1 LNNAGQQKRSDLE
14 RYAQTNLQLYT
25 QLRKSGYGEEA
36 ITGIR
41 RAYGLAARL
50 FAGRYR
56 ASEKPF
62 VDHLVGTAS
71 VLVSI
76 QARPALILAAL
87 LHAAYVQG
95 DFGDGPPGMTP
106 AHAASLRRILGEE
119 AERLVAEY
127 TRFPWSAADFA
138 HGADRGNAL
147 IAREKDL
154 VLLRLANELDDLA
167 DCGILYYADG
177 ERRRAEALKAAP
189 VWIAW
194 AKQLSPELATALAGA
209 LEDLRSARVPAA
221 LQTESTQSFDSRK
234 PPSSALWK
242 RALRRFR
249 SV

>member
-1 LNNAGQQKRSDLE
+1 LE
-14 RYAQTNLQLYT
+14 RYAQTNLQLYE
-25 QLRKSGYGEEA
+25 QLRKSGYDQEA
-36 ITGIR
+36 VAGIR

-106 AHAASLRRILGEE
+106 AHVACLRGVLGED

-138 HGADRGNAL
+138 RESERGDAMTE
-147 IAREKDL
+147 REKDL
-154 VLLRLANELDDLA
+154 VLLRLANEIDDLA
-167 DCGILYYADG
+167 DQGILYYADG
-177 ERRRAEALKAAP
+177 ERRRAEALKAGPA
-189 VWIAW
+189 WIAW
-194 AKQLSPELATALAGA
+194 GKQLSPELAAALAGG
-209 LEDLRSARVPAA
+209 LEDLQSARVPAE
-221 LQTESTQSFDSRK
+221 LQTESTKSFDSRT
-234 PPSSALWK
+234 PQSGTLWK
-242 RALRRFR
+242 RALRRLR
-249 SV
+249 SSLTL